1 MRETGAT
8 QGDQGINCGQDGLS
22 CGEIYAAAVHMKASG
37 SPSRW
42 ARPALSAAGG
52 LSVLQQRVLI
62 AKAQAAREQLTQRH
76 LLVVRWVA
84 GPRDGQLEEDI
95 QVARAVSF
103 FSENEVRVEGGGG
116 CGSQCRRGPLG
127 SHARQVSDEM
137 LCCFVPAP
145 AYLGAEHEEP
155 LRASGAEL
163 WVGGSLAPLCDPQ
176 HGTIVR
182 HGAGLGL
189 ARSGQRR
196 HKGRVAAQ
204 GSSHRRC
211 AVDDQ
216 VKTAPVVWRNAG
228 SSGGAEPLLR
238 DHLAICPNGFAR
250 NSHPRP
256 FDDLGSPS
264 QEPSARAGQG
274 MVAEDVDAQTAT
286 QRKLHGLR
294 GQRGGWA
301 LGDMS
306 GSNVR
311 SRRLLSVATGGRL
324 SAIARP
330 ASRFGVPSLQLA
342 DACLGQSR
350 GALAKHRECV
360 AHAAQYAVGAA
371 SAVLDKPSAGFR
383 RVFVGSYTA
392 YGSRSGATGGE
403 DVVKKRDVAVEI
415 SRAGQA
421 QGKKAGGKAAGG
433 CHGEQGASSAE
444 RFCVRAAVPPLAC
457 TVLQFRATQLCRYWR
472 ACSSA
477 ENSRS
482 LLCRLWPTTGGGR
495 DGPLAK
501 AREKFDKGGS
511 FTAPAATEL
520 ESEDD
525 KLASRR
531 LSELSVGALLGSARE
546 CECSVGSATC

>member
-1 MRETGAT
+1 MRGRGPRASERR
-8 QGDQGINCGQDGLS
+8 
-22 CGEIYAAAVHMKASG
+22 AAHSLLQRY
-37 SPSRW
+37 SQSRPPPSR
-42 ARPALSAAGG
+42 P
-52 LSVLQQRVLI
+52 
-62 AKAQAAREQLTQRH
+62 
-76 LLVVRWVA
+76 
-84 GPRDGQLEEDI
+84 
-95 QVARAVSF
+95 
-103 FSENEVRVEGGGG
+103 GGGG

-274 MVAEDVDAQTAT
+274 MVAEDVDEPAA
-286 QRKLHGLR
+286 
-294 GQRGGWA
+294 
-301 LGDMS
+301 S
-306 GSNVR
+306 G
-311 SRRLLSVATGGRL
+311 
-324 SAIARP
+324 
-330 ASRFGVPSLQLA
+330 
-342 DACLGQSR
+342 R
-350 GALAKHRECV
+350 GA
-360 AHAAQYAVGAA
+360 
-371 SAVLDKPSAGFR
+371 
-383 RVFVGSYTA
+383 
-392 YGSRSGATGGE
+392 
-403 DVVKKRDVAVEI
+403 
-415 SRAGQA
+415 
-421 QGKKAGGKAAGG
+421 
-433 CHGEQGASSAE
+433 
-444 RFCVRAAVPPLAC
+444 
-457 TVLQFRATQLCRYWR
+457 
-472 ACSSA
+472 
-477 ENSRS
+477 
-482 LLCRLWPTTGGGR
+482 
-495 DGPLAK
+495 
-501 AREKFDKGGS
+501 
-511 FTAPAATEL
+511 API
-520 ESEDD
+520 
-525 KLASRR
+525 
-531 LSELSVGALLGSARE
+531 
-546 CECSVGSATC
+546 